1 MSIKAKAKPLTPGK
15 PIRAAKALPNP
26 KAVANPL
33 RQTDSRWQRTV
44 RYGWDKGGAQG
55 GRKS

>member
-1 MSIKAKAKPLTPGK
+1 MTMTSKSKPPATAKTLRKTGPRQDP
-15 PIRAAKALPNP
+15 KAL
-26 KAVANPL
+26 ANPL
-33 RQTDSRWQRTV
+33 RAADSRWQRTV

>member
-1 MSIKAKAKPLTPGK
+1 MNSKVKPSVPAKAPGK
-15 PIRAAKALPNP
+15 IGSPRKSLAKSAPT
-26 KAVANPL
+26 ADA
-33 RQTDSRWQRTV
+33 RWQRTQ